1 MVQENK
7 PADDAIRPNQVYALS
22 LSFPILNKETGKSIL
37 ETVDKHLFTP
47 FGLRTLS
54 PEHRD
59 FRPVYEGNSWL
70 RDTAY
75 HQGTVWPVLLAD
87 YFKACLYVDGE
98 NPDVLGKLKESID
111 ALQKHFYEED
121 CIHGISEIF
130 DGQNPS
136 QGKGTIN
143 QAWSVSAMIQLMEMS
158 NKLTPDR

>member
-1 MVQENK
+1 MVQEDK
-7 PADDAIRPNQVYALS
+7 SADDAIRPNQIYALS
-22 LSFPILNKETGKSIL
+22 LSFPILDKEAGRSIL
-37 ETVDKHLFTP
+37 ETVDKHLLTP

-54 PEHRD
+54 PEHLD
-59 FRPVYEGNSWL
+59 FRPVYDGNIRE

-75 HQGTVWPVLLAD
+75 HQGTVWPFLLAD

-136 QGKGTIN
+136 RGKGTIN